1 VLGVPKARLALAYP
15 DARREPRAERSVRPK
30 LRVLLVEDSEV
41 DAALVLRAL
50 RAGGYD
56 LEHRR
61 ACTAAELEQALQS
74 ASWDTVISDYFLP
87 GFDAPGAL
95 AIVKRYDP
103 DLPFIIVSGTVEED
117 LAIAAMKAGAQ
128 DYLMKDR
135 LSRLVVSVE
144 RELREASARKDTRAA
159 QEAAALT
166 RRELERAD
174 AANKAKSRFLANM
187 SHELRTPL
195 NAIIGFSELLED
207 GISGPLDPRQ
217 SEFVGYIHTSA
228 RHLLSLITDLLDLS
242 KVEAGRLD
250 LNIENV
256 CLPAIAHAANDV
268 LAPVA
273 DKRGV
278 ALSLAL
284 PADLPNFSADPLR
297 LKQIIYN
304 LLSNAIKFTPPKG
317 EVWLSARVVNPEL
330 EFAVRDTGS
339 GIRAEDLPRLFLEF
353 EQLGARRNQDLAGGT
368 GLGLALTKRLVEL
381 HGGSITVESEWG
393 RGSTFTVRLPLN

>member
-1 VLGVPKARLALAYP
+1 LRFLTRGASLRS
-15 DARREPRAERSVRPK
+15 ERSVRPK
-30 LRVLLVEDSEV
+30 LRVLLVEDSEL

-56 LEHRR
+56 LEHRC
-61 ACTAAELEQALQS
+61 ACTAAELEQALQT

-87 GFDAPGAL
+87 GFDAPAAL
-95 AIVKRYDP
+95 AIVKRHDP
-103 DLPFIIVSGTVEED
+103 DLPFIIVSGSVEED
-117 LAIAAMKAGAQ
+117 LAVAAMKAGAQ

-144 RELREASARKDTRAA
+144 RELREASERKDSRVA
-159 QEAAALT
+159 QEAAAST

-207 GISGPLDPRQ
+207 GVSGPLDARQ

-250 LNIENV
+250 LNIESV

-268 LAPVA
+268 LAPMA

-278 ALSLAL
+278 AMSLAL

-304 LLSNAIKFTPPKG
+304 LLSNAIKFTPPNG
-317 EVWLSARVVNPEL
+317 EVWLSARVVDPEL

-339 GIRAEDLPRLFLEF
+339 GIRTEDLPRLFVEF
-353 EQLGARRNQDLAGGT
+353 EQLGVRRNQDLAGGT

-393 RGSTFTVRLPLN
+393 RGSTFTVRLPLS